1 MANGDGKKKRVS
13 ALDLLGDDK
22 EKKEKKVSA
31 LDLLSVSEEGESAE
45 PGKPQPAEEQASVSS
60 TEPSPS
66 SEKSE
71 ASDSV
76 GEDSVPEGTIQT
88 PNAAYSTEAIYLDKF
103 STPIYARSASDPRF
117 TASNINVY
125 YDPSEDT
132 DIARARQELADQREP
147 LNRRLFE
154 AQQDEN
160 VGRGLAEAQDV
171 SVELSRIDQAQREL
185 ERRESEMEDART
197 DAVFGGMFRYEQNGR
212 PIKRSSMLNAIMDK
226 EFLRDNRNSLKVIA
240 LTEKQ
245 PEDKE
250 VKALLEHNLK
260 HLDDSMF
267 IDAGEGMVAQSMD
280 IVRALIRSPF
290 FIGEAVSREIGAEG
304 AADTFKA
311 LQEVE
316 HPMTYG
322 WKKTAEELREKKFKQ
337 EDGIVEMLAKG
348 DFAGAGREAFVSG
361 MSSAPYLAMAAAGGN
376 IGLGLIGLT
385 TATQKRE
392 ELGGLGVT
400 DDKAATRGAIR
411 VGVGEVVTERITL
424 GILKGYFKGASG
436 TLKNTIPKAIAAGAK
451 RDVIKGY
458 LSAFAKQAPKTLVD
472 LPLKEMPSEIFASL
486 NESAVANAT
495 GAENISPEEALKR
508 AFDEAFAAVGLLGTA
523 ATINV
528 VRSAATM
535 ARDLKAADSQMKQR
549 FKDLSV
555 AAEEIGGDIG
565 EGMQKEAD
573 QILNDHVER
582 LKELTPEELKEVTKL
597 EKDISELKA
606 TEVDSPEAK
615 RVVANKIKEKQ
626 ARIDE
631 VYELKEKE
639 GPVEIE
645 EYNAL
650 SPDEKL
656 ELQLRAIEQME
667 NEMAEQGIKEYE
679 ADIEVILTN
688 SIFSSSF
695 TMVDER
701 ASQILQ
707 QDIDNLE
714 GNLEGETRFSV
725 AEEGESADAKSKIK
739 FDAAKESQGMMPRF
753 SLGDDVAAFIKDA
766 RGQGISEAAIRIVLN
781 RRGVAQE
788 DIVVAFEK
796 AGPKANQKSKVAEVD
811 IPQAPELT
819 PQKEVIEQKKEEEP
833 TQKPK
838 EGAKETDELREQG
851 EAEQTQEPSVG
862 DMREVDG
869 AETTQTQEAQVDIPQ
884 AQIESASKERVFK
897 EIDGIVEK
905 TKARKSKKSDPKVLD
920 KLAYDNALQYLQES
934 KWYEEANDIERES
947 AVRELRKMV
956 NQKEKSAPFPKRIF
970 QEKRE
975 EKTVTMTDKQALKKQ
990 IKDFAR
996 GVREGR
1002 KDLNSVKK
1010 QVKDY
1015 ATTLIKDVKKQG
1027 VKYFP
1032 SAKINSI
1039 IRVIDSAKTPHS
1051 LSVGLNKIEQVIDDI
1066 AINDEE
1072 VKRKSEIK
1080 KFKKQAI
1087 TNLKKKLGHIRSDVE
1102 TILGVDV
1109 IPAEL
1114 KDEYYSVMSNIGSR
1128 ESVIVPDVKAVQ
1140 SLANKL
1146 REQLDVQIP
1155 SETTAKEQKEEDIND
1170 TVGVISLLKRLI
1182 DSEKIKFNSE
1192 RKQRAALEFARLS
1205 KEYLSMLSPN
1215 ELKNIRKEANNL
1227 FNGHMTNGFIE
1238 AHNIK
1243 QKSLVLAK
1251 RLHKSDSLLRGSKK
1265 LNKLEAEGE
1274 DISKKARRASDK
1286 VISKVRRRALNHI
1299 DEYYGAVKNTEIYNN
1314 IINVISRAISRRDK
1328 ITKNIFRG
1336 FNKLRKAAEQSRV
1349 KGLVTPKKEI
1359 AAQKRLNYLTDLYF
1373 QQRQH
1378 ELNPDSKKQPSAEDI
1393 VAKIEEDYK
1402 DGGVEYSASDME
1414 AIRGVMDEA
1423 KNSDGSVTS
1432 ESLLA
1437 IMNPKEKALVDYMSS
1452 VYESMYDKFIY
1463 LTEQLRGETVESV
1476 SGYAPRSV
1484 VGQEEITSEER
1495 LSNLKSGQSKYAR
1508 SSSTKERVST
1518 APLLKLGGLSNF
1530 RNHVTEV
1537 GNDYEMSRAV
1547 REVDGALKML
1557 KDMSSS
1563 SQKPFVS
1570 ALTALMDNHIV
1581 SNYRKEVMDNSPS
1594 SRIFREIV
1602 RGVYTNMLINIKRI
1616 FYELPSN
1623 IISYIGAEGKNRWR
1637 KATNRKFRDSVR
1649 DMNKSVMDFVGNE
1662 YGFVH
1667 QSREGSSTLDL
1678 RALESSPFPSGYST
1692 GEKSLGDWFAD
1703 KLSDN
1708 YVKNLGKM
1716 ANNIYYNKVVDFML
1730 IDAWKMEL
1738 AQEYKKKYGQFPNV
1752 KRMMNDPAYR
1762 EDTRSKME
1770 WAIGRADKHISDMFN
1785 TASTFERAL
1794 PVKERSTAKAMIF
1807 DFMQSFPRNENATM
1821 WSGLKSAL
1829 GKGAMDADEGA
1840 VKLASAVARMVYY
1853 TGVSSIVS
1861 GFMYGLYSDD
1871 DDPMDIVSDALKR
1884 GGADV
1889 GMIFAFGQLPS
1900 FVKAGIAVALKLT
1913 QEQIEKALGEKILSS
1928 GDDLFFGGEMTSS
1941 KDAFRTLGGVGYLA
1955 NATILAWE
1963 ATKKGIKAKQD
1974 GKDFTEAFMEAR
1986 GYLALQRL
1994 IAAALGLPMVKDVE
2008 LMQRM
2013 LDDKF
2018 GRKDKKPVYTGSK

>member
-508 AFDEAFAAVGLLGTA
+508 AFDEGFAAVGLLGTA

-753 SLGDDVAAFIKDA
+753 SLGDDVAAFIKDS

-990 IKDFAR
+990 IKDFAK

-1002 KDLNSVKK
+1002 KAQKEVAKEVNKMISDNLQLFGDATPA
-1010 QVKDY
+1010 QVKALTRRAAKIDFGNEKSVDAFVDY
-1015 ATTLIKDVKKQG
+1015 AAKVEQSTEDKMYKSALNQIKEATKPGKLKARTASGTVKGKVDNFVRKVAETVNVGVRSGDVTG
-1027 VKYFP
+1027 
-1032 SAKINSI
+1032 
-1039 IRVIDSAKTPHS
+1039 IRNRI
-1051 LSVGLNKIEQVIDDI
+1051 GEIEQSSHDI
-1066 AINDEE
+1066 TEDMVAEMEGLLIAQRALEGDLAAADAALG
-1072 VKRKSEIK
+1072 EIK
-1080 KFKKQAI
+1080 GLVK
-1087 TNLKKKLGHIRSDVE
+1087 TGRS
-1102 TILGVDV
+1102 
-1109 IPAEL
+1109 
-1114 KDEYYSVMSNIGSR
+1114 
-1128 ESVIVPDVKAVQ
+1128 
-1140 SLANKL
+1140 KL
-1146 REQLDVQIP
+1146 RETLQEK
-1155 SETTAKEQKEEDIND
+1155 S
-1170 TVGVISLLKRLI
+1170 KR
-1182 DSEKIKFNSE
+1182 
-1192 RKQRAALEFARLS
+1192 
-1205 KEYLSMLSPN
+1205 YN
-1215 ELKNIRKEANNL
+1215 ELKSDGYDAVTGGKGIATGFAKQKVRYERKTAKHKIINATQGFLDRGEGFRTLLDKLSRDKGRDESGYGSTLDKIAYEPIAKARDEKTVLNERAVGELSTKLEDLYGSKNKYKKALNENNKPEL
-1227 FNGHMTNGFIE
+1227 VGKGEFTNTEGETVRMVLSQNQAYPLYQYMKDPRNVKTFREMGWTDEMMQAVEDHVKPKVKQWADWQMEEFYPKYYDKVNKVYKEQNYIDLPRQEFYVPLVRDASEFSRREQEVNDQTLTTPTVTYGSLKSRQNSKIPFSLNNNGDLTLMSYMEGMNQYISFAKPIKDLNVIFKDPKVREG
-1238 AHNIK
+1238 IK
-1243 QKSLVLAK
+1243 QFNNSSALKIVDQFISDLSQDSIDSQKVIKSL
-1251 RLHKSDSLLRGSKK
+1251 D
-1265 LNKLEAEGE
+1265 
-1274 DISKKARRASDK
+1274 
-1286 VISKVRRRALNHI
+1286 
-1299 DEYYGAVKNTEIYNN
+1299 
-1314 IINVISRAISRRDK
+1314 
-1328 ITKNIFRG
+1328 
-1336 FNKLRKAAEQSRV
+1336 
-1349 KGLVTPKKEI
+1349 
-1359 AAQKRLNYLTDLYF
+1359 
-1373 QQRQH
+1373 
-1378 ELNPDSKKQPSAEDI
+1378 
-1393 VAKIEEDYK
+1393 
-1402 DGGVEYSASDME
+1402 
-1414 AIRGVMDEA
+1414 
-1423 KNSDGSVTS
+1423 
-1432 ESLLA
+1432 
-1437 IMNPKEKALVDYMSS
+1437 
-1452 VYESMYDKFIY
+1452 
-1463 LTEQLRGETVESV
+1463 QLRGNTVTASLALAPSILIKQLSSFPAYAVDIPTSAFLKGLGKFATNPIRANRQLMESP
-1476 SGYAPRSV
+1476 YMR
-1484 VGQEEITSEER
+1484 ER
-1495 LSNLKSGQSKYAR
+1495 YNKGFDRDMAVAMAK
-1508 SSSTKERVST
+1508 
-1518 APLLKLGGLSNF
+1518 
-1530 RNHVTEV
+1530 
-1537 GNDYEMSRAV
+1537 DY
-1547 REVDGALKML
+1547 
-1557 KDMSSS
+1557 
-1563 SQKPFVS
+1563 
-1570 ALTALMDNHIV
+1570 
-1581 SNYRKEVMDNSPS
+1581 KEVL
-1594 SRIFREIV
+1594 
-1602 RGVYTNMLINIKRI
+1602 T
-1616 FYELPSN
+1616 
-1623 IISYIGAEGKNRWR
+1623 
-1637 KATNRKFRDSVR
+1637 
-1649 DMNKSVMDFVGNE
+1649 
-1662 YGFVH
+1662 
-1667 QSREGSSTLDL
+1667 GSSTLRDKL
-1678 RALESSPFPSGYST
+1678 MFMVKWGDKGAILLGGYSVY
-1692 GEKSLGDWFAD
+1692 D
-1703 KLSDN
+1703 
-1708 YVKNLGKM
+1708 YHKNK
-1716 ANNIYYNKVVDFML
+1716 
-1730 IDAWKMEL
+1730 
-1738 AQEYKKKYGQFPNV
+1738 
-1752 KRMMNDPAYR
+1752 
-1762 EDTRSKME
+1762 
-1770 WAIGRADKHISDMFN
+1770 
-1785 TASTFERAL
+1785 
-1794 PVKERSTAKAMIF
+1794 
-1807 DFMQSFPRNENATM
+1807 
-1821 WSGLKSAL
+1821 
-1829 GKGAMDADEGA
+1829 
-1840 VKLASAVARMVYY
+1840 
-1853 TGVSSIVS
+1853 
-1861 GFMYGLYSDD
+1861 
-1871 DDPMDIVSDALKR
+1871 ALK
-1884 GGADV
+1884 
-1889 GMIFAFGQLPS
+1889 
-1900 FVKAGIAVALKLT
+1900 AGKTPAQAKQIA
-1913 QEQIEKALGEKILSS
+1913 IEKFE
-1928 GDDLFFGGEMTSS
+1928 
-1941 KDAFRTLGGVGYLA
+1941 
-1955 NATILAWE
+1955 E
-1963 ATKKGIKAKQD
+1963 ATKLSQQSTNVEDLSDFQRLGSIGKLFTMYMTSPMAYFRQERKAVRDFMRGNGRKRAVKRFMVYHFVLPMLFQYVASGLPGLMTDWDEEDGEDLARAATLGSLNGIFVVGGLLEYIADSFQEKPWTRKGFNASPAFDAMAELGVAFKEVVSEWTENEGEFNDDVLEAVIDFSVKLDVVFGIPANRVKKMIENWQLVMD
-1974 GKDFTEAFMEAR
+1974 DANDFTFGEKAA
-1986 GYLALQRL
+1986 L
-1994 IAAALGLPMVKDVE
+1994 IAGYPPYVVT
-2008 LMQRM
+2008 
-2013 LDDKF
+2013 DKSTKK
-2018 GRKDKKPVYTGSK
+2018 RKDKKPVYTGSK